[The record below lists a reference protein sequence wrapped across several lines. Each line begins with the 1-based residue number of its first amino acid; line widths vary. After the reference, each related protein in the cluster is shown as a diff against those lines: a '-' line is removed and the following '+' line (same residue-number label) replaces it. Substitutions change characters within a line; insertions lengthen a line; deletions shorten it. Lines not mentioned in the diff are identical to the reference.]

1 MKICRLAAGAVFAI
15 IVAGC
20 ASTPQPAKPAA
31 KPPVAEATAPAPATS
46 LAEERRIIGTENG
59 VRIEARVRGDEL
71 KEASNVNV
79 TYDIINDR
87 TTPVAVADIVPI
99 SSYDPE
105 MRTITLEIG
114 SEVPGEHFL
123 PRLVVIPAGGRKTF
137 SAAAHMGIIHPAD
150 SQFYRAPNALR
161 VKVNFLGDT
170 RPFEKL
176 IGIAEK
182 AVEDPQLANELFP
195 QWLERN
201 EIVLTNTLPMHWSAA
216 GSQGQPGAEWAPPHP
231 AIGRRH

>member
-1 MKICRLAAGAVFAI
+1 MKICRLAAGTVFAI
-15 IVAGC
+15 IVVGC
-20 ASTPQPAKPAA
+20 ASTPQPKRPVPIPAA
-31 KPPVAEATAPAPATS
+31 AETPAPN

-59 VRIEARVRGDEL
+59 VRVEARVRGDEL

-79 TYDIINDR
+79 TYDIINER
-87 TTPVAVADIVPI
+87 STAVAVADIVPI

-123 PRLVVIPAGGRKTF
+123 PRLLVIPPGGRKTF

-170 RPFEKL
+170 KPFEKL
-176 IGIAEK
+176 IAMTEK
-182 AVEDPQLANELFP
+182 AVEDPQMANELFP

-216 GSQGQPGAEWAPPHP
+216 GSQGQPGADWAPPHRVV
-231 AIGRRH
+231 GRRH

>member
-1 MKICRLAAGAVFAI
+1 MKICRLAAGTVFAI
-15 IVAGC
+15 IVVGC
-20 ASTPQPAKPAA
+20 ASTPTQPKRPVAIPAA
-31 KPPVAEATAPAPATS
+31 AETPAEN
-46 LAEERRIIGTENG
+46 LAEERSIIGTENG
-59 VRIEARVRGDEL
+59 VRIEAHVRGDEL

-79 TYDIINDR
+79 TYDIINER
-87 TTPVAVADIVPI
+87 STAVAVADIVPI
-99 SSYDPE
+99 SSYDAE
-105 MRTITLEIG
+105 MRTVTLEIG

-123 PRLVVIPAGGRKTF
+123 PRLVVIPPGGRKSF

-170 RPFEKL
+170 KPFEKL
-176 IGIAEK
+176 IGITEK

-195 QWLERN
+195 QWLDRN

-231 AIGRRH
+231 VVGRRH